1 MWWFKENIDFSDI
14 YWKNKDLEKMK
25 LTPYQEEALAIIKK
39 ETLNK
44 ARENSSILAA
54 AMYINKNQENI
65 NTVKI
70 LLEEQLPT

>member
-1 MWWFKENIDFSDI
+1 
-14 YWKNKDLEKMK
+14 MK

-39 ETLNK
+39 ETLNN
-44 ARENSSILAA
+44 ARENSNILAA
-54 AMYINKNQENI
+54 AMYINKNKKNI

>member
-1 MWWFKENIDFSDI
+1 MWWFKENRDFSDI
-14 YWKNKDLEKMK
+14 YWKNIDLKKMK

-39 ETLNK
+39 ETLNN
-44 ARENSSILAA
+44 ARENSNILAA
-54 AMYINKNQENI
+54 AMYINKNKKNI

>member
-1 MWWFKENIDFSDI
+1 MWWFKENIDFSEI